1 LRGLTAALS
10 VSSVLAGLVLAGCV
24 YAPRTVSVY
33 DPDCQ
38 IVTRHMVL
46 DGQQVAAIA
55 RCHNEGCLALLVT
68 MGAVSAVTAVVSGSV
83 VVVGNVVYWF
93 EKRSQCK
100 PLPQDQL
107 TVPPPV
113 PAR

>member
-1 LRGLTAALS
+1 MILKRLAAALS
-10 VSSVLAGLVLAGCV
+10 LVLAGCV

-55 RCHNEGCLALLVT
+55 HCHNEGCLALLVT

-93 EKRSQCK
+93 EKRTQCK
-100 PLPQDQL
+100 PVPQEQL
-107 TVPPPV
+107 TVPTPG

>member
-1 LRGLTAALS
+1 MGLLAAWALS
-10 VSSVLAGLVLAGCV
+10 GCI

-38 IVTRHMVL
+38 IVTRHMVM
-46 DGQQVAAIA
+46 DGEQVAAIA
-55 RCHNEGCLALLVT
+55 HCHNEGCLTLLVA

-93 EKRSQCK
+93 EKQTRCQPVSPEQMTAPVAPTA
-100 PLPQDQL
+100 PLPA
-107 TVPPPV
+107 

>member
-1 LRGLTAALS
+1 MKGLAAAAVALS
-10 VSSVLAGLVLAGCV
+10 LWGCV

-55 RCHNEGCLALLVT
+55 HCHNEGCLALLVT

-100 PLPQDQL
+100 PVPQDQF

>member
-1 LRGLTAALS
+1 MNRVAAA
-10 VSSVLAGLVLAGCV
+10 VVALVLQGCV

-55 RCHNEGCLALLVT
+55 HCHNEGCLTLLVA

-93 EKRSQCK
+93 EKHTQCK
-100 PLPQDQL
+100 PVPQDQL
-107 TVPPPV
+107 TVPL
-113 PAR
+113 PASAR